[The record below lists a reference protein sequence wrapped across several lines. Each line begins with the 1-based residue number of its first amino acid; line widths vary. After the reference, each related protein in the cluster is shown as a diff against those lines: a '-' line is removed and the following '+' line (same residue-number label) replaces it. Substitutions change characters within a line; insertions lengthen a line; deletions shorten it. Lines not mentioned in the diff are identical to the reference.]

1 MQHNSKKIFHSTQ
14 VFFFLEEGKSRR
26 KRHFRITE
34 TAFEKI
40 ITGFEKIITPKEK
53 ILSAFRFR

>member
-40 ITGFEKIITPKEK
+40 KTPKEK

>member
-26 KRHFRITE
+26 KRPFRITE

-40 ITGFEKIITPKEK
+40 KTPKEK